1 MCAANAHIRPWNG
14 VQSIEQK
21 PGAKKRICQVLFV
34 AQRAAQRI
42 AAINGGGE
50 QVGAGVETALI
61 VELDR
66 ADANRC
72 PDILDH
78 EVVEIRAGLEARQA
92 GPIGDKRLFM
102 SMLSQNNARDDF
114 ERHGWMSAL
123 NRDAIEMSWRDLF
136 PEAFERV

>member
-1 MCAANAHIRPWNG
+1 M
-14 VQSIEQK
+14 
-21 PGAKKRICQVLFV
+21 LFV

-123 NRDAIEMSWRDLF
+123 NRDAIEMFWRDLF